1 MLRFLSQSFP
11 ARRNDNDLNTRCST
25 VRTHGKRFFAN
36 RCGTVAIMMGI
47 TLPIFVGLLGLGV
60 DVPNWYLAKRKAQTA
75 VDAGAISGAYA
86 LYYTDSSHV
95 ARAAAADGAKRNE
108 FVAGSDTT
116 LTINIPPLSGPY
128 AGDPSAIEVIVTQ
141 KQTLFFASILM
152 DDEVNVVARA
162 VAAAVNIG
170 GDVCILGLDKEADG
184 TLEFTGNNVTNVGC
198 GVSSNSNSDASFLVW
213 GSGELH
219 ATPVRAVGDIK
230 VGNAADLYSD
240 APLRSFSLPV
250 KDPYGVKGLD
260 VQVTNMPGTCEAYD
274 HKAQTLVLQPG
285 RYCDGLKLSNA
296 DVTFEAGTYYLEDD
310 FDVSGTSTL
319 TGEGITFVLT
329 GSGKD
334 YANVKFAGG
343 TVADLSA
350 PTSGPYEGIL
360 FFQDPNAPSFKGN
373 TMITNWFLGGSD
385 MIFAG
390 ALYFPNQMLVYTG
403 GADVGGSCLQIIG
416 RKIMITGSAEIALD
430 CPPDMDMAAIQNM
443 DIRLVE

>member
-11 ARRNDNDLNTRCST
+11 ARQKDHDLHTRCST
-25 VRTHGKRFFAN
+25 ARAHGKRFFAD
-36 RCGTVAIMMGI
+36 RCGTIAVMMSI
-47 TLPIFVGLLGLGV
+47 TLPIFIGLLGLGV

-86 LYYTDSSHV
+86 LFYTDSAYE
-95 ARAAAADGAKRNE
+95 ARSAATDGAERNE
-108 FVAGSDTT
+108 FVAGSEAI

-128 AGDPSAIEVIVTQ
+128 AGDPTAIEVIATQ

-152 DDEVNVVARA
+152 DDEVNVIARA
-162 VAAAVNIG
+162 VASAVNIG
-170 GDVCILGLDKEADG
+170 GEVCILGLDKEADG
-184 TLEFTGNNVTNVGC
+184 TLEFTGNDVTNVGC
-198 GVSSNSNSDASFLVW
+198 GVSSNSNSDSSFLVW

-230 VGNAADLYSD
+230 VGNAADLYSG
-240 APLRSFSLPV
+240 APLRSFALPV
-250 KDPYGVKGLD
+250 KDPYGTKGLD
-260 VQVTNMPGTCEAYD
+260 LQVTGMPGPCEDYD
-274 HKAQTLVLQPG
+274 HNAQTLILQPG

-319 TGEGITFVLT
+319 TGEEITFVLT

-334 YANVKFAGG
+334 YATVKFAGG

-350 PTSGPYEGIL
+350 PTSGPYEGVL

-385 MIFAG
+385 MVFSG

-403 GADVGGSCLQIIG
+403 GADVGGGCLQMIG
-416 RKIMITGSAEIALD
+416 RKIKITGNAEIALD
-430 CPPDMDMAAIQNM
+430 CPPDMDITAIENLA
-443 DIRLVE
+443 IKLVE